1 MDSSNHIRATG
12 TPSAWAEALV
22 LMRRALAMLDQSHCT
37 AEIGAHLDLAATR
50 LELSMLQFGA
60 GEFDEP
66 ALVVELL

>member
-1 MDSSNHIRATG
+1 MESFNDNRAASA
-12 TPSAWAEALV
+12 PRAWADALV
-22 LMRRALAMLDQSHCT
+22 LMRRALAMLDQSHCM

-50 LELSMLQFGA
+50 LEISMLQFGA